1 MDHTTEREE
10 DRTDT
15 IIQGGGRKEANRV
28 TVKATVKVE
37 GEGAMGEGKVD
48 LIRQGIRK
56 AGHTMATTR

>member
-1 MDHTTEREE
+1 M
-10 DRTDT
+10 
-15 IIQGGGRKEANRV
+15 GGGRKEANRV

-37 GEGAMGEGKVD
+37 GEGAMGEGKVA